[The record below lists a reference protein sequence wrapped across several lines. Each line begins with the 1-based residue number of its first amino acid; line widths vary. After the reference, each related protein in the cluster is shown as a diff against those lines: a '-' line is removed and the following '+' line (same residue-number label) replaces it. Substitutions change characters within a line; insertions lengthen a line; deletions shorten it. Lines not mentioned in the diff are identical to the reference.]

1 MKIAMATGGHIPSF
15 RAHSIAVMKM
25 AEGFYKLGHEVEV
38 LTVERFM
45 EDRLRREIGSL
56 YKFYGISDSIEIT
69 FFKDYLFYF
78 EDLFPISYL
87 YRLLDKITN
96 RRIRMMMDPE
106 KMMSDYCRYNGFDL
120 CYYRGYGRT
129 AYYNIVKN
137 KVPTIMESHIRNIVN
152 PDLKRVIKVSRSEY
166 FKGLVTISEVL
177 KHTFVKAGVPE
188 EKILVLDSGVDLDFF
203 KNLPNKM
210 NARKMLDLPLDKK
223 IVVYAGSL
231 FPEKGIKYI
240 LLTAKQ
246 LRDAVFILVGG
257 EAKHVRYWRRY
268 AMMHGIENVRFVGF
282 VSNSLIPIYLAAADA
297 LIMPYGRGPA
307 RIMDI
312 ESTSPLKLFEYMA
325 ARKPIISSNIPAI
338 RRIVQHGVNGLLAEP
353 GDVKQLTEYVRKV
366 LEDEEFAR
374 RLGEKAYEKVRAYD
388 WRERCRKI
396 LERFWEATKA

>member
-1 MKIAMATGGHIPSF
+1 MRIAVAADGGIPSL

-25 AEGFYKLGHEVEV
+25 AKGFYKLGHEVEV
-38 LTVERFM
+38 LAVERFL
-45 EDRLRREIGSL
+45 EDRLRREVGSL
-56 YKFYGISDSIEIT
+56 HKFYGIPDRIEIT
-69 FFKDYLFYF
+69 FFKDNLFYF

-87 YRLLDKITN
+87 TRLLDKVTN

-106 KMMSDYCRYNGFDL
+106 RRMSEYCRDHGFDL

-129 AYYNIVKN
+129 AYYNIVEN

-152 PDLKRVIKVSRSEY
+152 PDLKRVIRVSRSEY
-166 FKGLVTISEVL
+166 FKGLITISKVL
-177 KHTFVKAGVPE
+177 KHTFMKAGVPE
-188 EKILVLDSGVDLDFF
+188 EKILVLDSGVDLELFEH
-203 KNLPNKM
+203 LPDKM
-210 NARKMLDLPLDKK
+210 GARKMLNLPLDRK

-240 LLTAKQ
+240 LLTAEQ
-246 LRDAVFILVGG
+246 LQDTVFILVGG
-257 EAKHVRYWRRY
+257 EAKHVQYWTRY
-268 AMMHGIENVRFVGF
+268 ARMRGIENVRFVGF
-282 VSNSLIPIYLAAADA
+282 VSNSLIPIYLVAADA

-338 RRIVQHGVNGLLAEP
+338 RRIIQHGANGLLAEP
-353 GDVKQLTEYVRKV
+353 GDVKQLTEYVKEV

-374 RLGEKAYEKVRAYD
+374 RLGERAYERVRAYD

-396 LERFWEATKA
+396 LERFWDSD

>member
-1 MKIAMATGGHIPSF
+1 MKIAVATGGHIPSF

-25 AEGFYKLGHEVEV
+25 AKGFHRLGHDIEV
-38 LTVERFM
+38 LTVRRFM
-45 EDRLRREIGSL
+45 EDSLRRWIKDLHE
-56 YKFYGISDSIEIT
+56 FYGVSNKIRIT
-69 FFKDYLFYF
+69 FFRDNLFYF
-78 EDLFPISYL
+78 EDLSPINYIS
-87 YRLLDKITN
+87 RLLDKATN

-106 KMMSDYCRYNGFDL
+106 RKMSEYCRDHGFDL

-129 AYYNIVKN
+129 AYYNIVEN

-152 PDLKRVIKVSRSEY
+152 PDLKRVIRVSRSEY
-166 FKGLVTISEVL
+166 FKGLVTISKVL

-188 EKILVLDSGVDLDFF
+188 EKILVLDSGVDLELFEH
-203 KNLPNKM
+203 LPGKM
-210 NARKMLDLPLDKK
+210 GARKMLNLPLGRK

-240 LLTAKQ
+240 LLAAEQ

-257 EAKHVRYWRRY
+257 EAKHVQYWTRY
-268 AMMHGIENVRFVGF
+268 ARMRGIENVRFVGF
-282 VSNSLIPIYLAAADA
+282 VSNSLIPIYLVAADA

-325 ARKPIISSNIPAI
+325 AKKPIISSNIPAI
-338 RRIVQHGVNGLLAEP
+338 RRIIQHGVNGLLAEP
-353 GDVKQLTEYVRKV
+353 GDVKQLTEYVRGV

-374 RLGEKAYEKVRAYD
+374 RLGERAYERVRAYD

-396 LERFWEATKA
+396 LERFWDSD